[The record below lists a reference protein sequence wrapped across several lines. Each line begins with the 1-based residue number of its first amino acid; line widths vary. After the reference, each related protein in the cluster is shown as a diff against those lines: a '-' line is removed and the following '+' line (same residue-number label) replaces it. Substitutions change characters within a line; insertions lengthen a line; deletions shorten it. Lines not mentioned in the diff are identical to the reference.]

1 MRLRLN
7 HRYFAAIMLLVTS
20 AMTAVAVALILQ
32 YEDSMA
38 EARDTSSQTF
48 AAALNDQFE
57 NRAKGLALV
66 TADALVNPLALLN
79 VEATRDAIQ
88 AVSAE
93 PDVVSVAVVDNGG
106 LALFTGPDPAVR
118 PSITTGSPPTDID
131 GLRFRRSAGRYEVSA
146 PVRLGEQ
153 LLGVVTIAMTTS
165 RIERDTLSLTS
176 DLTRRNEAAKRERY
190 MWLAGIAAAVLVAAG
205 ISAIAMSRGLSRPI
219 LALSRFTA
227 RIGQS
232 DDELRVAIDRS
243 DEIGELARSL
253 EAMRTN
259 LRRTMVSRDAVDRIL
274 NSMQDGL
281 LVTSPDGIVTDANK
295 AGASLL
301 GRSKAELIGHT
312 IGDILPAL
320 SPALKHP
327 NATSIATA
335 HSESIETWLRAGSG
349 DRRPILLSAAVMSRT
364 EGTPDGFVW
373 VFHDITERK
382 RAEQQIHHMAHH
394 DALTG
399 LPNRILLHDRL
410 QNAVAQARRR
420 SESVALL
427 LIDLDDFKDVND
439 TLGHF
444 AGDDL
449 LIAVAKRITA
459 CIRETDTCARLGGDE
474 FAVVQVGAHGAG
486 EADRLCQRLIE
497 AIDQPFLIHDQEVV
511 IGTSIGVSLFPRDGI
526 QVEQLLKNAD
536 LALYQAK
543 SSGRRRYR
551 LFQEELNVQL
561 QQQKTLE
568 RELRH
573 AVQRQQ
579 FVLHYQPQ
587 IEIISGRLVGVEALV
602 RWHHPGRGLLGP
614 DRFIPTAERT
624 GLIVPIGQ
632 WVLAQACAAAET
644 WRAQCAHD
652 IRIAVNLSPAQFHHR
667 QDLAELVATT
677 LRDSQLPPS
686 LLELEIT
693 EGVLL
698 QHTDANLDTLRQLK
712 ELGVRIGMD
721 DFGTG
726 YASLACLRRFP
737 FDLIKIDRSFIRD
750 LEHDPE
756 AQAIV
761 RAAVSLSRSLRMR
774 CLAEGVETEEQL
786 QFLKLEGCVEVQ
798 GFYFSRPVSG
808 GEISRMLLRQPVPPA
823 VALARHAG

>member
-1 MRLRLN
+1 M
-7 HRYFAAIMLLVTS
+7 
-20 AMTAVAVALILQ
+20 
-32 YEDSMA
+32 
-38 EARDTSSQTF
+38 
-48 AAALNDQFE
+48 
-57 NRAKGLALV
+57 
-66 TADALVNPLALLN
+66 
-79 VEATRDAIQ
+79 
-88 AVSAE
+88 
-93 PDVVSVAVVDNGG
+93 
-106 LALFTGPDPAVR
+106 
-118 PSITTGSPPTDID
+118 
-131 GLRFRRSAGRYEVSA
+131 
-146 PVRLGEQ
+146 
-153 LLGVVTIAMTTS
+153 
-165 RIERDTLSLTS
+165 
-176 DLTRRNEAAKRERY
+176 
-190 MWLAGIAAAVLVAAG
+190 
-205 ISAIAMSRGLSRPI
+205 
-219 LALSRFTA
+219 
-227 RIGQS
+227 
-232 DDELRVAIDRS
+232 AIDRS
-243 DEIGELARSL
+243 DEIGELARAL

-281 LVTSPDGIVTDANK
+281 LVTSPDGTITDANK

-301 GRSKAELIGHT
+301 GRSKAELIGRT
-312 IGDILPAL
+312 IGDVLPAL

-327 NATSIATA
+327 NATSIAAA

-420 SESVALL
+420 DEAVALL

-486 EADRLCQRLIE
+486 EADLLCQRLIE
-497 AIDQPFLIHDQEVV
+497 AIDQPFQIHDQEVV
-511 IGTSIGVSLFPRDGI
+511 IGTSIGVSLFPRDGV

-561 QQQKTLE
+561 QHQKTLE

-579 FVLHYQPQ
+579 FILHYQPQ
-587 IEIISGRLVGVEALV
+587 IEITGGRLVGVEALV
-602 RWHHPGRGLLGP
+602 RWHHPDRGLLGP
-614 DRFIPTAERT
+614 DKFIPTAERT

-632 WVLAQACAAAET
+632 WVLAQACAAAEA
-644 WRAQCAHD
+644 WRAQCGHD

-667 QDLAELVATT
+667 QDLAELVAAT
-677 LRDSQLPPS
+677 LRDSQLPAS

-698 QHTDANLDTLRQLK
+698 QHTDANLETLRQLK

-774 CLAEGVETEEQL
+774 CLAEGVRRDTDEQI
-786 QFLKLEGCVEVQ
+786 GT
-798 GFYFSRPVSG
+798 
-808 GEISRMLLRQPVPPA
+808 
-823 VALARHAG
+823 ARR